1 MDEDKRTYKDY
12 TDDMDTYA
20 PYVKVDDETIEILL
34 LDKIA
39 TGG

>member
-12 TDDMDTYA
+12 ADDMDTYA